1 MGIKSGMKKKFI
13 TIAGNI
19 GIGKSTLVQLLAKQT
34 GWEPVFE
41 AFEENPYL
49 EDFYADMERWSFNSQ
64 IFFLTRRI
72 KQHFDLLQQQQ
83 SIIQD
88 RSVYEDAEIF
98 ARNLYHQGHLS
109 ERDWRSYHDLY
120 QTTAVMLQPPDL
132 VIYLK
137 GSVET
142 LLKRIQQR
150 GRPYE
155 QSIQPIYLE
164 QLNHLY
170 EEWAKNF
177 SLSPVLTVE
186 TDNLNYLLHQSHLDQ
201 IWAKIEGR
209 LSGRDYLKLE

>member
-1 MGIKSGMKKKFI
+1 MKKQFI

-19 GIGKSTLVQLLAKQT
+19 GIGKSTLVTLLAQQS

-49 EDFYADMERWSFNSQ
+49 EDFYADMKRWSFNSQ
-64 IFFLTRRI
+64 VFFLTRRL
-72 KQHFDLLQQQQ
+72 KQHFDLLQRQS

-98 ARNLYHQGHLS
+98 ARNLYRQGDMS
-109 ERDWRSYHDLY
+109 KRDWESYHALY
-120 QTTAVMLQPPDL
+120 QTMATMLKPPDL

-137 GSVET
+137 GSVKT
-142 LLKRIQQR
+142 LTKRIQQR
-150 GRPYE
+150 GRTYE
-155 QSIQPIYLE
+155 QGIQTDYLE

-170 EEWAKNF
+170 DEWAENF
-177 SLSPVLTVE
+177 TLSPVLTVE

-201 IWAKIEGR
+201 IWGKIQSR
-209 LSGRDYLKLE
+209 LAGRDYLKLE